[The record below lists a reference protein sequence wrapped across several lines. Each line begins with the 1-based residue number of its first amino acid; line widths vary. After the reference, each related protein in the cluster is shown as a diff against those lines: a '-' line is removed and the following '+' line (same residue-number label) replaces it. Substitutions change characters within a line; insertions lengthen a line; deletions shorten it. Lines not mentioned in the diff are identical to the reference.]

1 MKQALIVGLVA
12 VVVGCSPSFAQV
24 SGSGSSASGMGLTSP
39 LTMLPGSPVPPTGN
53 PMGATEMAMPGISP
67 PPLTPGNMNCPSAG
81 SSMPGG
87 SSTSTGLFDG
97 GGMGGASSTASCG
110 GTSSATSS
118 MSSAP
123 SSPSTLSKSPSG
135 GVGIPLGSDQLSDQ
149 GVSPM
154 PVAPMTPLTPMLPP
168 STGGAVPGLTAP
180 PAMNTSPA
188 APTTEGSIL
197 QQGIFPCPHS
207 RFTKIPGGC

>member
-97 GGMGGASSTASCG
+97 GGMGGASSTSCA

-118 MSSAP
+118 MSSAS
-123 SSPSTLSKSPSG
+123 SSPFTLSKSPGG
-135 GVGIPLGSDQLSDQ
+135 GVGIPLGSTQLSDQ

-154 PVAPMTPLTPMLPP
+154 PVAPMTTLTPILPL
-168 STGGAVPGLTAP
+168 STGGAVPMLTVP
-180 PAMNTSPA
+180 PSMNTSPI
-188 APTTEGSIL
+188 APATEGSIL
-197 QQGIFPCPHS
+197 SQGIFPCPHS
-207 RFTKIPGGC
+207 RSAPLPGGC